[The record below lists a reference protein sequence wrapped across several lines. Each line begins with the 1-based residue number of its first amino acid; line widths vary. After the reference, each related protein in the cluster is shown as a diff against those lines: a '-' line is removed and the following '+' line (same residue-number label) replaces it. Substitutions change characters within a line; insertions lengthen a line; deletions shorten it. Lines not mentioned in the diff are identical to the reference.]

1 MELWWEFKK
10 FSENYGTFFW
20 VPVSIFMRVKTLRK
34 EMVQYESKCI
44 KSSK

>member
-10 FSENYGTFFW
+10 ISENHGTFFG
-20 VPVSIFMRVKTLRK
+20 VPVSIFMKAKTLRK
-34 EMVQYESKCI
+34 EMVQYEGKCI